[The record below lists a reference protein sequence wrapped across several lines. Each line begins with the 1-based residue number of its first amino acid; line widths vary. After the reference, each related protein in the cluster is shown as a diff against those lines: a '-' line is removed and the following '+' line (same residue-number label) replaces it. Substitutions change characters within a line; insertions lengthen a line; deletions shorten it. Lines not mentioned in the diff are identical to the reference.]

1 MPSVNEKLNQAEDV
15 VRASRLSLKE
25 TNASKLEILRE
36 FVLEYECSVSFYV
49 DALWRGRFTEGNKIL
64 NVSQGLYDCPKFCP
78 KIDFDSPLTG
88 RALKCAQTQAMGI
101 VKAVLNKRVKDENK
115 FIWKRDHGIKDEK
128 LEKRLANLP
137 TMPEIKNLGCELN
150 SIVAGVEGKNSAKT
164 FDLWLDVHSMFKN
177 KRGLKIQLPLK
188 KHSRF
193 LHWEAKGTMLN
204 SVLLKNNSVEI
215 RFKVALPERK
225 TEGTVVAIDQGIKAC
240 LTTSDSDLFKPYQN
254 GRWDLDSIIKA
265 LSKKKSGSKAF
276 LRFVEF
282 RRNYIGFIVNQL
294 DLSNVKEMKLEE
306 IVNMK
311 FGRNVS
317 RQLKHFSNP
326 LVRDAL
332 IKACEEQGVLFTHV
346 PNEFNSQRC
355 NKCGW
360 TQKSNRNSK
369 VFKCKHCHH
378 VADADENA
386 TQNIKIRDQLFPLDK
401 KFRFLKLNREG
412 FFWNS
417 KGIFNKNMEEI
428 TVPSTTEKE
437 IKNSES

>member
-1 MPSVNEKLNQAEDV
+1 MASVNEKLNKAEEV

-25 TNASKLEILRE
+25 TNDKKLSIIEE
-36 FVLEYECSVSFYV
+36 FVLEYECSVRFYV
-49 DALWRGRFTEGNKIL
+49 DALWHRRFTEGNKIL
-64 NVSQGLYDCPKFCP
+64 DVGQGLYDCSKFCP
-78 KIDFDSPLTG
+78 EIDFESPLTG

-115 FIWKRDHGIKDEK
+115 FLWKREHGIKDEK

-150 SIVAGVEGKNSAKT
+150 TIVAGVEGKKSATK
-164 FDLWLDVHSMFKN
+164 FDLWLDVHSMFKG
-177 KRGLKIQLPLK
+177 KRGLRIQLPLK
-188 KHSRF
+188 KHDRF
-193 LHWEAKGTMLN
+193 VHWEGQGTMLN
-204 SVLLKNNSVEI
+204 SVLLKKNSVEI
-215 RFKVALPERK
+215 RFKIKLPERK

-240 LTTSDSDLFKPYQN
+240 LTTSDSDTFKPYQN
-254 GRWDLDSIIKA
+254 GKWDFDSIIKA
-265 LSKKKSGSKAF
+265 LAGKKRGSKAF

-282 RRNYIGFIVNQL
+282 RRNYAGFIVNQL

-317 RQLKHFSNP
+317 RQLQHFSNP
-326 LVRDAL
+326 LIRDAL

-360 TQKSNRNSK
+360 TQKSNRNKK
-369 VFKCKHCHH
+369 VFECKHCHH

-386 TQNIKIRDQLFPLDK
+386 TQNIKIRDQLFPLGK

-412 FFWNS
+412 FFWTPD
-417 KGIFNKNMEEI
+417 GIFNKNMEAV
-428 TVPSTTEKE
+428 TVPSTH
-437 IKNSES
+437 ESKIQIDYA